1 MPSTSFH
8 TTTTKKTKSKG
19 ANYFQSI
26 TPALSVG
33 GELFWLSQALKSGV
47 GLAARHVGERHV
59 ATLQA
64 ATTGILSLQYAHR
77 VTDKVTLESDC
88 LWHWGSREATATVGY
103 DVVLRQARLQGRV
116 DTNGTVGAYIQERF
130 APGISFLLSAE
141 LDHWQRN
148 YKFGFGFT
156 AGE

>member
-47 GLAARHVGERHV
+47 GLAARHVGERHI

-77 VTDKVTLESDC
+77 VTDKVTLASDF